1 MTPKSVALRR
11 RFSGLGFRLMAVM
24 GVALLPLAI
33 LSYVQGL
40 KTAQLAEARVTNVIR
55 GETLMAANPLIAE
68 IVKAQTKAATLSV
81 VLPSVLQGDAATN
94 LAACRNIMDRIVEA
108 DIGLITFA
116 GYVDRDGL
124 MQCGARNEQRDL
136 AGTDAMAQLMTDP
149 GPKIAVNPYGPVSR
163 ESVLIVSHPVRDR
176 FGELTG
182 FAFVSLPHVALDRRI
197 EVQAGDE
204 AQPLSLITFDAK
216 GDLLTSSVGMEA
228 ARDDLPANR
237 TLENL
242 AQGNGRSFVTSTVS
256 GERRAFAVVPLQA
269 GTLYLLGSWPADRLD
284 STVFEGAFPA
294 FLFPMMMW
302 AASLLVALLASESQV
317 LRHVRLLRDRITAF
331 AAGERQLP
339 QLNMDGAALE
349 LRSVGRAYE
358 RMTEAVVRNEAD
370 LENTIHQKEVLLRE
384 VHHRVKNNLQL
395 IASIL
400 NMQLR
405 GARTTEAK
413 EAMRT
418 VQDRVISL
426 ATVHRELY
434 QTSGLTD
441 VRADELLPRVATDL
455 LRIGSAPG
463 RRFDLETQVDDI
475 RLTPDQAVPLAL
487 FLTEGMANVIKH
499 SWSGAAGK
507 AKVGLKLERVEGNV
521 ARFVLSNS
529 LTPPSASGDA
539 APDIEGKDGFGSQ
552 LLTAFS
558 QQLNGKVTR
567 GRQGDGY
574 VLSMDFPLR
583 PLSEGEER
591 LAPKPVARPAA
602 DDEDDLS

>member
-1 MTPKSVALRR
+1 MRP
-11 RFSGLGFRLMAVM
+11 RFAGLGFRLMAVM

-40 KTAQLAEARVTNVIR
+40 KTAQLAEARVTNVIK
-55 GETLMAANPLIAE
+55 GETLIAANPLIAE
-68 IVKAQTKAATLSV
+68 IVKAQAKAATLAA
-81 VLPSVLQGDAATN
+81 VLPSVLRLDTLAN
-94 LAACRNIMDRIVEA
+94 LDACRSLMDNVVA
-108 DIGLITFA
+108 ANIGLVTFA
-116 GYVDRDGL
+116 GYVDRDGQML
-124 MQCGARNEQRDL
+124 CGARNEQRDL
-136 AGTDAMAQLMTDP
+136 SGSAVMAQLLENP
-149 GPKIAVNPYGPVSR
+149 GPKMAVNPYGPVSKT
-163 ESVLIVSHPVRDR
+163 SVLILSHPVRDR
-176 FGELTG
+176 TGDLTG
-182 FAFVSLPHVALDRRI
+182 FAFVSLPHSGLDQHTQPR
-197 EVQAGDE
+197 AGDS
-204 AQPLSLITFDAK
+204 QNPLSLITFDAD
-216 GDLLTSSVGMEA
+216 GALLTSSIGMEA
-228 ARDDLPANR
+228 AEQSLPVGR
-237 TLENL
+237 TLASF
-242 AQGNGRSFVTSTVS
+242 AQGEGRSFMAVTPS

-269 GTLYLLGSWPADRLD
+269 GSLYLLGSWPANRLD
-284 STVFEGAFPA
+284 NTIFEGAFPA
-294 FLFPMMMW
+294 FLFPMLMW
-302 AASLLVALLASESQV
+302 AASLLVAWLASESQV
-317 LRHVRLLRDRITAF
+317 LRHVRSLRDRITAF
-331 AAGERQLP
+331 AAGQRQLP
-339 QLNMDGAALE
+339 ALNMDGAALE

-441 VRADELLPRVATDL
+441 VRADELLPRVANDL

-463 RRFDLETQVDDI
+463 RRFELDANVDDI

-499 SWSGAAGK
+499 SWAGGAARSR
-507 AKVGLKLERVEGNV
+507 VGLRLERIGEGM
-521 ARFVLSNS
+521 ARFSLCNS
-529 LTPPSASGDA
+529 LLPQTAGGE
-539 APDIEGKDGFGSQ
+539 APVAVGSDGFGSQ

-567 GRQGDGY
+567 GRDGDGY
-574 VLSMDFPLR
+574 LLTMDFPLR
-583 PLSEGEER
+583 PLTEGEER
-591 LAPKPVARPAA
+591 VAPKVPPQAVI

>member
-1 MTPKSVALRR
+1 MTTKGAAMRR

-55 GETLMAANPLIAE
+55 GETLIAANPLIAE
-68 IVKAQTKAATLSV
+68 IVKAQTKTATLSV
-81 VLPSVLQGDAATN
+81 VLPAVLREGGVAGLQ
-94 LAACRNIMDRIVEA
+94 ACRRVMDDIVRA

-116 GYVDRDGL
+116 GYVDRDGQ
-124 MQCGARNEQRDL
+124 MECGARNEQRNL
-136 AGTDAMAQLMTDP
+136 AGTDAMTLLMTDP
-149 GPKIAVNPYGPVSR
+149 GPKIAVNPYGPVSKT
-163 ESVLIVSHPVRDR
+163 SVLIVSHPVWDQV
-176 FGELTG
+176 GSLMG
-182 FAFVSLPHVALDRRI
+182 FAFVSLPHALLDRSV
-197 EVQAGDE
+197 EVRAADE
-204 AQPLSLITFDAK
+204 AQPLSLMTFDAQ
-216 GDLLTSSVGMEA
+216 GTLLTSSVGMDA
-228 ARDDLPANR
+228 ALQSLPVNR
-237 TLENL
+237 SLESY
-242 AQGNGRSFVTSTVS
+242 AQGGARSFLANTAA

-269 GTLYLLGSWPADRLD
+269 GTLYLLGSWPANRLD
-284 STVFEGAFPA
+284 NTIFEGAFPA

-339 QLNMDGAALE
+339 GLNMDGAALE
-349 LRSVGRAYE
+349 LRSVGLAYE

-405 GARTTEAK
+405 GARTNEAK

-463 RRFDLETQVDDI
+463 RRFDLETEVDDI

-499 SWSGAAGK
+499 SWSGGAGN
-507 AKVGLKLERVEGNV
+507 ARIGLTLQRSDGSM
-521 ARFVLSNS
+521 ARFTLCNS
-529 LTPPSASGDA
+529 LTRPSGEGDEG
-539 APDIEGKDGFGSQ
+539 PQIEGKDGFGSQ

-567 GRQGDGY
+567 GRQGDSY

-591 LAPKPVARPAA
+591 LAPKPAVSVAA
-602 DDEDDLS
+602 DDEDDVS

>member
-1 MTPKSVALRR
+1 MTTKSAAVRR

-24 GVALLPLAI
+24 GVALLPLAM

-68 IVKAQTKAATLSV
+68 IVKAQTKTATLAV
-81 VLPSVLQGDAATN
+81 VLRAVLRGGVAAN
-94 LAACRNIMDRIVEA
+94 LEACREVMDNVVEA

-116 GYVDRDGL
+116 GYVDVNGQML
-124 MQCGARNEQRDL
+124 CGARNEQRDL
-136 AGTDAMAQLMTDP
+136 SGTDAMAQLLTDP
-149 GPKIAVNPYGPVSR
+149 GPKIAVNPHGPVSKT
-163 ESVLIVSHPVRDR
+163 SVLIASHPVRDR
-176 FGELTG
+176 SGALMG
-182 FAFVSLPHVALDRRI
+182 FAFVSLPHEALDRR
-197 EVQAGDE
+197 VLVNARDE
-204 AQPLSLITFDAK
+204 AQPLSLMTFDGK
-216 GDLLTSSVGMEA
+216 GVLLTSSIGMDA
-228 ARDDLPANR
+228 ARHNLPVKR
-237 TLENL
+237 PLE
-242 AQGNGRSFVTSTVS
+242 SFVDGTGTSFVARTAT
-256 GERRAFAVVPLQA
+256 GERRAFAIVPLQA
-269 GTLYLLGSWPADRLD
+269 GTLYLLGSWPANRLD
-284 STVFEGAFPA
+284 NTVFEGAFPA

-317 LRHVRLLRDRITAF
+317 LRHVRQLRDRITAF

-339 QLNMDGAALE
+339 RLDMAGAALE

-405 GARTTEAK
+405 GARTAEAK

-463 RRFDLETQVDDI
+463 RRFALDAQVDDI

-499 SWSGAAGK
+499 SPTAAVGK
-507 AKVGLKLERVEGNV
+507 ARVELTLRRLENST
-521 ARFVLSNS
+521 ARFTLKNS
-529 LTPPSASGDA
+529 LMPSGGDGKDS
-539 APDIEGKDGFGSQ
+539 PDADGKDGFGSQ

-558 QQLNGKVTR
+558 QQLSGKITR
-567 GRQGDGY
+567 GRSGDAY
-574 VLSMDFPLR
+574 VLSMDFPMR

-591 LAPKPVARPAA
+591 VAPKVVARPEA

>member
-1 MTPKSVALRR
+1 MTTKGAAVRR

-24 GVALLPLAI
+24 GVALLPLAV

-55 GETLMAANPLIAE
+55 GETLIAANPLIAE
-68 IVKAQTKAATLSV
+68 IVKAQTKAATLAV
-81 VLPSVLQGDAATN
+81 VLPSVLRGSVAAG
-94 LAACRNIMDRIVEA
+94 LDACREVMDNVVEA

-116 GYVDRDGL
+116 GYVDRAGQML
-124 MQCGARNEQRDL
+124 CGARNEQRDL
-136 AGTDAMAQLMTDP
+136 AGTDAMTQLMTDP
-149 GPKIAVNPYGPVSR
+149 GPKIAVNPYGPVSKT
-163 ESVLIVSHPVRDR
+163 SVLIVSHPVRDPA
-176 FGELTG
+176 GSLMG
-182 FAFVSLPHVALDRRI
+182 FAFVSLPHEALDRRVV
-197 EVQAGDE
+197 VQTGDE

-216 GDLLTSSVGMEA
+216 GDLLTSSIGMDA
-228 ARDDLPANR
+228 AQQSLPVNR
-237 TLENL
+237 TFESFT
-242 AQGNGRSFVTSTVS
+242 QGNGSSFVANTVS

-269 GTLYLLGSWPADRLD
+269 GALYLLGSWPANRLD
-284 STVFEGAFPA
+284 NTIFEGAFPA

-339 QLNMDGAALE
+339 RLNMEGAALE

-405 GARTTEAK
+405 GARTNEAK

-499 SWSGAAGK
+499 SWPGTTGK
-507 AKVGLKLERVEGNV
+507 AKVGLKLERVEGSI
-521 ARFVLSNS
+521 ARFTLCNS
-529 LTPPSASGDA
+529 LTPPVADGADGA
-539 APDIEGKDGFGSQ
+539 EIEGKDGFGSQ

-558 QQLNGKVTR
+558 QQLSGKVTR
-567 GRQGDGY
+567 GRQGDSY

-591 LAPKPVARPAA
+591 LATKAVA

>member
-1 MTPKSVALRR
+1 MKR

-40 KTAQLAEARVTNVIR
+40 KTAQLAEARVTNVIK
-55 GETLMAANPLIAE
+55 GETLIAANPLIAE
-68 IVKAQTKAATLSV
+68 IVKAQAKAATLAIALPTILRGNPSAGMDACRSLMDSV
-81 VLPSVLQGDAATN
+81 VAAN
-94 LAACRNIMDRIVEA
+94 
-108 DIGLITFA
+108 IGLVTFA
-116 GYVDRDGL
+116 GYVDRDGQML
-124 MQCGARNEQRDL
+124 CGARNEQRNL
-136 AGTDAMAQLMTDP
+136 AGTPEMDQLLTDP
-149 GPKIAVNPYGPVSR
+149 GPKMAVNSYGPVSKT
-163 ESVLIVSHPVRDR
+163 SVLILSHPVRDTS
-176 FGELTG
+176 GDLTG
-182 FAFVSLPHVALDRRI
+182 FAFVSLPHHALDQRTKSPETKDVR
-197 EVQAGDE
+197 
-204 AQPLSLITFDAK
+204 PLALMTFDAS
-216 GDLLTSSVGMEA
+216 GALLTSSIGMDA
-228 ARDDLPANR
+228 AAQNIPASRD
-237 TLENL
+237 L
-242 AQGNGRSFVTSTVS
+242 ASLADGPGSSFVALTPV

-269 GTLYLLGSWPADRLD
+269 GTLYLLGSWPANRLD
-284 STVFEGAFPA
+284 NTIFEGAFPA
-294 FLFPMMMW
+294 FLFPMLMW

-317 LRHVRLLRDRITAF
+317 LRHVRSLRDRITAF

-339 QLNMDGAALE
+339 VLNMDGAALE

-358 RMTEAVVRNEAD
+358 RMTEAVLRNEAD

-405 GARTTEAK
+405 GARTNEAK

-441 VRADELLPRVATDL
+441 VRADELLPRVARDL

-463 RRFDLETQVDDI
+463 RRFELDAEVEDI

-487 FLTEGMANVIKH
+487 FLTEGTANVIKH
-499 SWSGAAGK
+499 SWLGGAPRARIVLRLERIGESMARFSLRNNLMPEVDGAAVQAG
-507 AKVGLKLERVEGNV
+507 AG
-521 ARFVLSNS
+521 S
-529 LTPPSASGDA
+529 
-539 APDIEGKDGFGSQ
+539 DGFGSQ

-567 GRQGDGY
+567 GRSGDAY
-574 VLSMDFPLR
+574 VLTMDFPLR
-583 PLSEGEER
+583 PLTEGEER
-591 LAPKPVARPAA
+591 AAPKAA
-602 DDEDDLS
+602 PPKDLDDEDDLP

>member
-1 MTPKSVALRR
+1 MTARRVAVRR

-68 IVKAQTKAATLSV
+68 IVKAQTKTATLSV
-81 VLPSVLQGDAATN
+81 VLPSVLQGDEESN

-116 GYVDRDGL
+116 GYVDRDGQ
-124 MQCGARNEQRDL
+124 MRCGARNEQRDL
-136 AGTDAMAQLMTDP
+136 AGTEAMAQLMTDP

-197 EVQAGDE
+197 QIQAADE
-204 AQPLSLITFDAK
+204 KQPLSLITFDAK
-216 GDLLTSSVGMEA
+216 GELLTSSVGMEE
-228 ARDDLPANR
+228 ARNDLPANR

-242 AQGNGRSFVTSTVS
+242 AQGNGRSFVANTVS
-256 GERRAFAVVPLQA
+256 GERRAFALVPLQA
-269 GTLYLLGSWPADRLD
+269 GTLYLLGSWPADRLNR
-284 STVFEGAFPA
+284 TIFEGAFPA

-317 LRHVRLLRDRITAF
+317 LRHVRQLRDRITAF

-339 QLNMDGAALE
+339 RLNMAGAALE

-405 GARTTEAK
+405 GARTNEAK

-441 VRADELLPRVATDL
+441 VRADELLPRIATDL

-463 RRFDLETQVDDI
+463 RRFTLEAQVDDI

-499 SWSGAAGK
+499 SPVGPTGK
-507 AKVGLKLERVEGNV
+507 AEVRLTLERLESRI
-521 ARFVLSNS
+521 ARFTLSNS
-529 LTPPSASGDA
+529 LKPSGEADTGFPQGD
-539 APDIEGKDGFGSQ
+539 GTDGFGTQ

-558 QQLNGKVTR
+558 QQLSGKITR
-567 GRQGDGY
+567 TQSEDRY
-574 VLSMDFPLR
+574 VLSVDFPMR
-583 PLSEGEER
+583 PLSEAEER
-591 LAPKPVARPAA
+591 VAPKVAAHPQA

>member
-1 MTPKSVALRR
+1 MDGAALWR

-33 LSYVQGL
+33 LSYVQGVR
-40 KTAQLAEARVTNVIR
+40 TAQLAEARVTNVIK
-55 GETLMAANPLIAE
+55 GETLIAANPLIAE
-68 IVKAQTKAATLSV
+68 IVKAQAKVATLAIA
-81 VLPSVLQGDAATN
+81 LPSVLRGDVLGN
-94 LAACRNIMDRIVEA
+94 LDACRSLMDRVVEA
-108 DIGLITFA
+108 NIGLVTFA
-116 GYVDRDGL
+116 GYVDRAGQML
-124 MQCGARNEQRDL
+124 CGARGEQRDL
-136 AGTDAMAQLMTDP
+136 AGTAAMDQLLTDP
-149 GPKIAVNPYGPVSR
+149 GPKIAVNPYGPVSKT
-163 ESVLIVSHPVRDR
+163 SVLILSHPVQDAS
-176 FGELTG
+176 GVLSG
-182 FAFVSLPHVALDRRI
+182 FAFVSLPHQALDHRTR
-197 EVQAGDE
+197 VRGGDE
-204 AQPLSLITFDAK
+204 AQPLALITFNAN
-216 GDLLTSSVGMEA
+216 GELLTSSIGMDA
-228 ARDDLPANR
+228 AAQNLPGSRD
-237 TLENL
+237 L
-242 AQGNGRSFVTSTVS
+242 ASFADSAGGSFVEDTAS

-269 GTLYLLGSWPADRLD
+269 GTLYLLGSWPANRLD
-284 STVFEGAFPA
+284 NTVFEGAFPA
-294 FLFPMMMW
+294 FLFPMLMW
-302 AASLLVALLASESQV
+302 AASLLVAWLAAESQV
-317 LRHVRLLRDRITAF
+317 LRHVRSLRDRITAF
-331 AAGERQLP
+331 AAGQRQLP
-339 QLNMDGAALE
+339 VLDMEGAALE

-441 VRADELLPRVATDL
+441 VRADELLPRVAGDL

-463 RRFDLETQVDDI
+463 RRFELDANVDDI

-499 SWSGAAGK
+499 SWSGGTARSRVGLRLERIGETMARFSLCNSMMPQSAAGE
-507 AKVGLKLERVEGNV
+507 GLAAEG
-521 ARFVLSNS
+521 S
-529 LTPPSASGDA
+529 
-539 APDIEGKDGFGSQ
+539 DGFGSQ

-567 GRQGDGY
+567 GRTGDGY
-574 VLSMDFPLR
+574 VLTMDFPLR
-583 PLSEGEER
+583 PLTEGEER
-591 LAPKPVARPAA
+591 AAPKVATKPVA
-602 DDEDDLS
+602 DDPDEFS